1 MLRAQRKEPQA
12 VVIASLLITL
22 ITLPHITSGCQFY
35 PAGEYLKFV
44 RVAENVRIGSDI
56 VTLEV
61 HPRSHLAIMAVDKEE
76 DSRYFGWREVNKTH
90 VSIVLAKSLEDV
102 VDADAPRNLLK
113 FRLACDHAD
122 GANSLVSS
130 HLSVTVYVED
140 VNDHAPQFVDAPYHV
155 TVDELSPAGLTIFRG
170 IHAFDKD
177 KPGTPNSDVHYAI
190 IKGNEDGK
198 FALESGHRT
207 ALVLKKPVDYD
218 AGDREYNLLIS
229 ANDRGSPAKSSN
241 TTITITVVDNDDL
254 DPKFTQDIYRTQ
266 IYEFYPVPSR
276 SIHKEVDFATPIRA
290 IDQDREIDVP
300 MRYDI
305 ISGNDAGT
313 FHLDPRNGSLFLER
327 AIDLDAER
335 NLPANTFVLQIRAV
349 QIDNPAKLAFARV
362 EVEVLDLNDN
372 LPEFEVDFYNISIV
386 ENLPN
391 GFSVLQVVAYDRD
404 QGENGEFA
412 YELRDPAGAFAVDPR
427 TGWLTVQDQS
437 VLDREKKS
445 FLQMQVLAVERRPSV
460 VKRSNGSSSVDVEVT
475 LLDANDNNPVF
486 VPNNLMEIVARSDFK
501 VGTIVGQVHAVD
513 KDLGSNGL
521 VRYKLQRPGNVTGK
535 IPFDVNADTGVIS
548 VAESPIQEGRHAIF
562 IEAADQPSNPSERR
576 FSLAVV
582 TIDVFRPDSQGS
594 RTPDFVGAPYEFWVG
609 ANVPVGTSVG
619 QIRVNEAVKGKDVVY
634 DLLHS
639 YHEGVPFAVEE
650 RSGTIT
656 VVDEIEQFK
665 RSNYDFEAVVT
676 NERNLSLVTNVSIHV
691 VDPNDD
697 SGLFTKGTTKAPL
710 TFHVRENA
718 AGAFIGQVVPVN
730 ASSSV
735 LKNVRF
741 LIANQQ
747 DMSEIAITE
756 TGALYTPTG
765 LDRERRKNYSITA
778 IAESS
783 RGIGIF
789 QVIIIVDDEDDNAPI
804 FSSSSYEGRIAEN
817 SPRDTEVTMQG
828 SHVAARDPD
837 EDSSV
842 PFALR
847 GDGSNL
853 FRIDQITG
861 RIFFAGNASQ
871 TLDREERAVYRLWI
885 VAGYGKKKWSNASLT
900 IHVDDEND
908 NSPSFVQM
916 VILPD
921 QGIRVS
927 KNDLS
932 GTDLSPKRLNGSGR
946 VDERSPLLHVPEN
959 VTVGAPIIRLIA
971 RDLDAAGN
979 AEITYGI
986 LSEVLS
992 ASRSTSNGNFP
1003 VKRYFVMDSRSGEI
1017 SVAGAPPAETDA
1029 VLEIVAKDGGGL
1041 LDRVVVKIH
1050 VFDVNDH
1057 APVFKQSWYTFD
1069 VPEGTYKRLEIGR
1082 IEAAD
1087 ADHGANA
1094 NLTYELL
1101 STGDDRNVKFEISR
1115 YHGGFFVTGILDREA
1130 RDLYNLK
1137 VLARDNGTVSLS
1149 ATADVE
1155 IHVRDVN
1162 DNAPQFHGYQETSKM
1177 SNFLKADVAASSS
1190 RSATKRVPIYYASVP
1205 ENSQA
1210 GTVVTKVYANDS
1222 DYAGNGNGL
1231 ILYDMPYARGQAQHF
1246 AIDNK
1251 EGLITTI
1258 GSLDYE
1264 TQSVHNLTIVAS
1276 DLGSPSLTSTAML
1289 IVRIL
1294 DVDEGPED
1302 PKRPAF
1308 QHRYYEVE
1316 VEENTAV
1323 PLRLLDLHAVAAGDD
1338 QQQQQQKQG
1347 AGGGGGHFRYSIVA
1361 DQPGD
1366 AKQHFSLDPV
1376 NGSLYLLT
1384 SPDREQ
1390 RGHYELKVRVDKI
1403 KIGRGMPIM
1412 IYPVEGERL
1421 NGLGPNE
1428 ARVVLKVKDVND
1440 NVPKFKTNGR
1450 PILAAISTTAH
1461 YGYNVIKVEAEDPD
1475 EGINGQVRYQILGG
1489 RAGGGGGEDSP
1500 KFAID
1505 PVSGQV
1511 QTAASFAK
1519 DAGRVYGF
1527 DVKATDRAGAEDGR
1541 SSIANVFVYVLD
1553 HTKQLVMI
1561 MGKKPMEIEKEINNI
1576 TSALKNITG
1585 LDIRVRK
1592 IEPHTEKNLIDI
1604 SSSDMYLYAVD
1615 PNLNVMID
1623 IDTLQN
1629 VFRSKKS
1636 EIKRELERYKVL
1648 DIAGSKARRAG
1659 QLHLLSTLEVAVVVL
1674 GCVVFV
1680 SALVIALCIT
1690 CVRRSKRRQLYGSGG
1705 SVFHAPVGFALEPG
1719 GGTLQKSSSLF
1730 PSYMGGF
1737 HQYDPTASFSG
1748 EMRQNSFCEHE
1759 PNCVRFHSCSNT
1771 SLGLGDAAT
1780 GAGGAAAAAPRGG
1793 GGNGKR
1799 SGASRR
1805 NHNNLETSATSL
1817 HSSGQDSGIVA
1828 GSSGPTRLCQCSNSS
1843 SPASSGE
1850 SSKSVFYRPSSQNDY
1865 EDSLKSLHHQHHRHH
1880 HGQQQQQL
1888 QLVHRSRGGQDLRRG
1903 NNAAKGNNG
1912 KAKNPMLL
1920 SKKHRFHSFTNLES
1934 IYQAEPSSL
1943 QYESNGG
1950 GGGGRD
1956 RRYQTML
1963 MDQKRQSGNAFNSS
1977 SAIYSIAHRRTF
1989 SEAENLNNITET
2001 VIQEHPPRQPRSL
2014 GSMGNLPAAISSSSS
2029 SSFLHGKG
2037 KAMIAAAANSSSA
2050 QHLRSADNV
2059 IYARPRCN
2067 FT

>member
-1 MLRAQRKEPQA
+1 MKKSSLFTHQKLAHKDRDDFSCNKCEKKFENKSTILKHKKIFHEVFKNYLCERCAKRFGRLKSLFLHIKTVHDGRKDYAWGQGQKKFGDHGNLIKRQKTSHEARKDYVCDKCEKNFGKKSDLSKHQRTVHEGRKDYACDSCEKKFGEKSTLLLHQRTVHEGRKDYACDKCEKKFGQKGHLLLHQKTVHEGLKDFACDKCEKKCARKADLIKHQNIFHDRRKDFACNKCEKKFGQKSNLLMHQKTVHEGHKDYACSKCEKKFGYFGNLLVHQKTVSKKNTVVGNEGVLIRSTYNDSGSTLEKIIIKKVQETKNKLNALPAITTFNSNNRASNPSTS
-12 VVIASLLITL
+12 INTSNSLFTL
-22 ITLPHITSGCQFY
+22 VITSALHAEGRQFDPGRNHVFVNISNFSNNIRCQFY

-218 AGDREYNLLIS
+218 AGDREYNLLIIKYS
-229 ANDRGSPAKSSN
+229 L
-241 TTITITVVDNDDL
+241 DL
-254 DPKFTQDIYRTQ
+254 KKIFIQYNFYLTRATQ
-266 IYEFYPVPSR
+266 SR

-404 QGENGEFA
+404 QAENGEFT

-445 FLQMQVLAVERRPSV
+445 FLQMKVLAVERRPSA

-582 TIDVFRPDSQGS
+582 TIDVFRPDSK
-594 RTPDFVGAPYEFWVG
+594 TPDFVGAPYEFWVG

-665 RSNYDFEAVVT
+665 
-676 NERNLSLVTNVSIHV
+676 NLSLVTNVSIHV

-747 DMSEIAITE
+747 DTSEIAITE

-765 LDRERRKNYSITA
+765 LDREKRKNYSITA
-778 IAESS
+778 IAESP

-789 QVIIIVDDEDDNAPI
+789 QVMIIVDDEDDNAPI

-817 SPRDTEVTMQG
+817 SPRDTEVTMQ
-828 SHVAARDPD
+828 SHVTARDPD

-842 PFALR
+842 LFALR
-847 GDGSNL
+847 GDASDL

-861 RIFFAGNASQ
+861 RIFFVGNASR
-871 TLDREERAVYRLWI
+871 TLDREEKAVYRLWI
-885 VAGYGKKKWSNASLT
+885 VAGYGSTFLLPSLTYQNLQKIIIMLSLSEKKSSNASLT

-908 NSPSFVQM
+908 NAPSFVQM
-916 VILPD
+916 VILPE

-932 GTDLSPKRLNGSGR
+932 GTDLSPKKLNGSVGK
-946 VDERSPLLHVPEN
+946 VDERSPLLYVPEN
-959 VTVGAPIIRLIA
+959 VTVGTPIIRLIA

-979 AEITYGI
+979 AEITYAI

-992 ASRSTSNGNFP
+992 SSKSTSNNNNVPP

-1017 SVAGAPPAETDA
+1017 SVAGALLAETDA

-1041 LDRVVVKIH
+1041 RDRVVVKIH

-1057 APVFKQSWYTFD
+1057 APVIKQSWYSFD

-1082 IEAAD
+1082 IEATD

-1101 STGDDRNVKFEISR
+1101 STSDDRNVKFEISR
-1115 YHGGFFVTGILDREA
+1115 YHGGFFITGILDREA
-1130 RDLYNLK
+1130 RDLYNFK
-1137 VLARDNGTVSLS
+1137 VLVRDNGTVSLS

-1155 IHVRDVN
+1155 IHVQDVN
-1162 DNAPQFHGYQETSKM
+1162 DNAPLFHGYQETSKM
-1177 SNFLKADVAASSS
+1177 SNFLKADVASSSSSS
-1190 RSATKRVPIYYASVP
+1190 RSTKRVPIYYASVP

-1222 DYAGNGNGL
+1222 DYAGNGNG
-1231 ILYDMPYARGQAQHF
+1231 PH
-1246 AIDNK
+1246 
-1251 EGLITTI
+1251 T
-1258 GSLDYE
+1258 
-1264 TQSVHNLTIVAS
+1264 
-1276 DLGSPSLTSTAML
+1276 
-1289 IVRIL
+1289 
-1294 DVDEGPED
+1294 
-1302 PKRPAF
+1302 
-1308 QHRYYEVE
+1308 
-1316 VEENTAV
+1316 
-1323 PLRLLDLHAVAAGDD
+1323 LRHAVRPGTGAALRHRQQGGTDHDD
-1338 QQQQQQKQG
+1338 RQLGLRDAGNCPPSSIATTRSRSRRTRRCRCDCSICTRWLPAATISSSSSSSSRQG
-1347 AGGGGGHFRYSIVA
+1347 AAGGGHFRYSIVA

-1428 ARVVLKVKDVND
+1428 ARIVLKVKDVND

-1489 RAGGGGGEDSP
+1489 RAGGGGGGGEDSP

-1553 HTKQLVMI
+1553 HTKQLVLI

-1604 SSSDMYLYAVD
+1604 SSDMYLYAVD

-1648 DIAGSKARRAG
+1648 DIAGSKARRAS

-1690 CVRRSKRRQLYGSGG
+1690 CVRRSKR
-1705 SVFHAPVGFALEPG
+1705 
-1719 GGTLQKSSSLF
+1719 
-1730 PSYMGGF
+1730 
-1737 HQYDPTASFSG
+1737 
-1748 EMRQNSFCEHE
+1748 
-1759 PNCVRFHSCSNT
+1759 
-1771 SLGLGDAAT
+1771 
-1780 GAGGAAAAAPRGG
+1780 
-1793 GGNGKR
+1793 
-1799 SGASRR
+1799 
-1805 NHNNLETSATSL
+1805 
-1817 HSSGQDSGIVA
+1817 
-1828 GSSGPTRLCQCSNSS
+1828 
-1843 SPASSGE
+1843 
-1850 SSKSVFYRPSSQNDY
+1850 
-1865 EDSLKSLHHQHHRHH
+1865 
-1880 HGQQQQQL
+1880 
-1888 QLVHRSRGGQDLRRG
+1888 
-1903 NNAAKGNNG
+1903 
-1912 KAKNPMLL
+1912 
-1920 SKKHRFHSFTNLES
+1920 
-1934 IYQAEPSSL
+1934 
-1943 QYESNGG
+1943 
-1950 GGGGRD
+1950 
-1956 RRYQTML
+1956 
-1963 MDQKRQSGNAFNSS
+1963 
-1977 SAIYSIAHRRTF
+1977 
-1989 SEAENLNNITET
+1989 
-2001 VIQEHPPRQPRSL
+2001 
-2014 GSMGNLPAAISSSSS
+2014 
-2029 SSFLHGKG
+2029 
-2037 KAMIAAAANSSSA
+2037 
-2050 QHLRSADNV
+2050 
-2059 IYARPRCN
+2059 
-2067 FT
+2067 